1 MSVITKKTEKVSE
14 VVGELL
20 DGFTF
25 EQFLTAFQAGFPKDW
40 SKVVREFEKHERKT
54 KPGKSHPMPEPAEY
68 MRNALNVYLSS
79 AGKQA

>member
-40 SKVVREFEKHERKT
+40 SKVVRSSRSTSER
-54 KPGKSHPMPEPAEY
+54 
-68 MRNALNVYLSS
+68 LSQGS
-79 AGKQA
+79 RIRCQNRPSTCVTLSTSI

>member
-54 KPGKSHPMPEPAEY
+54 KPGSRIRCQNRPSTC
-68 MRNALNVYLSS
+68 VTLSTS
-79 AGKQA
+79 I